1 MEYSIQLVLR
11 IQGHSVATMAVEHGS
26 RLIDID
32 PWQAAMLAASL
43 FPPPRL
49 LHVDVMSGA
58 GRRVAG
64 QEGGRYS

>member
-1 MEYSIQLVLR
+1 M
-11 IQGHSVATMAVEHGS
+11 ATMAVEHGS

-49 LHVDVMSGA
+49 LHGDVMSGA
-58 GRRVAG
+58 GG
-64 QEGGRYS
+64 E